1 MSKADGLVPSVF
13 LSVPDQGHFHI
24 EVVCC
29 AQLTKWRSPM
39 KPLLAITAATLLS
52 LPLSVQAMSADE
64 VVQKHCVACHQAG
77 LGGAPKM
84 DDKAA
89 WAPRIATGVDAMTA
103 TVLAGK
109 GAMPPKG
116 TCGSCSEDEIRAAV
130 EAMTSPLQ

>member
-1 MSKADGLVPSVF
+1 
-13 LSVPDQGHFHI
+13 
-24 EVVCC
+24 
-29 AQLTKWRSPM
+29 M

-52 LPLSVQAMSADE
+52 LPLYVQAISADE

-130 EAMTSPLQ
+130 EAMTAPLQ

>member
-1 MSKADGLVPSVF
+1 
-13 LSVPDQGHFHI
+13 
-24 EVVCC
+24 
-29 AQLTKWRSPM
+29 M

>member
-1 MSKADGLVPSVF
+1 
-13 LSVPDQGHFHI
+13 
-24 EVVCC
+24 
-29 AQLTKWRSPM
+29 M

-52 LPLSVQAMSADE
+52 LPLYVQAMSADE

-130 EAMTSPLQ
+130 EAMTAPLQ

>member
-1 MSKADGLVPSVF
+1 
-13 LSVPDQGHFHI
+13 
-24 EVVCC
+24 
-29 AQLTKWRSPM
+29 M
-39 KPLLAITAATLLS
+39 KPLLAITAATLLT

-130 EAMTSPLQ
+130 EAMTAPLQ